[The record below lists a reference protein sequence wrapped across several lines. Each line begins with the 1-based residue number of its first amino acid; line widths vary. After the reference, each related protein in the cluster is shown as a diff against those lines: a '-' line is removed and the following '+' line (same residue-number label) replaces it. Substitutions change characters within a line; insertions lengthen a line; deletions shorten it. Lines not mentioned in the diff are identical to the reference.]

1 MQHLTLEALARLV
14 DESPEATESAH
25 LEGCEACRS
34 ELEAMRRDAAALA
47 RLGEL
52 EPAAAEWTALEAR
65 LEREGLLAGP
75 TGARSAGFVFRR
87 WTPRLL
93 RLAAAL
99 ALYAVG
105 AATGLA
111 LRGRAV
117 APVATT
123 PIPTAPAQALAAA
136 PEPATR
142 DTGLGD
148 TSSAET
154 VRQQP
159 EAPSARL
166 ASVGEASPE
175 AATPEEAMRA
185 VQSAEEAYL
194 RAYSRYTELTSGQR
208 QTDDP
213 VARVAAL
220 ESIVLTTRAALDR
233 APADPVINGYHLTA
247 VAQRDAALRQI
258 ALRSNGPWF

>member
-14 DESPEATESAH
+14 DEAPEATEAAH
-25 LEGCEACRS
+25 LDGCEECRA
-34 ELEAMRRDAAALA
+34 ELEALRRDRTALG

-52 EPAAAEWTALEAR
+52 EPAAAEWTALEVR

-75 TGARSAGFVFRR
+75 AGALTSSAATRR

-105 AATGLA
+105 AATGVA
-111 LRGRAV
+111 LRARAPATV
-117 APVATT
+117 ATAPVTATAAQPVSAAPAPAT
-123 PIPTAPAQALAAA
+123 ADVGDTAPATDA
-136 PEPATR
+136 
-142 DTGLGD
+142 GH
-148 TSSAET
+148 
-154 VRQQP
+154 P
-159 EAPSARL
+159 EATAARL
-166 ASVGEASPE
+166 ASADAGAAEP
-175 AATPEEAMRA
+175 ATPEEAMRA
-185 VQSAEEAYL
+185 VQSAEDAYL